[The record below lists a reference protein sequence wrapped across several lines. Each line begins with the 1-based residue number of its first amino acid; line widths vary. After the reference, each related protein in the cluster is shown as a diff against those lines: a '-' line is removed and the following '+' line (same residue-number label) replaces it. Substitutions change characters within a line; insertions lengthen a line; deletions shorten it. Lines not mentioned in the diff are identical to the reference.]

1 MSTRVWEDIVQ
12 LRDRQFTRWAAELRQ
27 GLDVLGPGTPAGE
40 RMAQTVRY
48 FEFISH
54 EMSGLL
60 ARWHAQ
66 AASTDPAE
74 ASAER

>member
-12 LRDRQFTRWAAELRQ
+12 LRDRQFARWAAELRH
-27 GLDVLGPGTPAGE
+27 GLEVLGPGTPAGE

-48 FEFISH
+48 FEFISQ

-66 AASTDPAE
+66 SASTDPAG
-74 ASAER
+74 AHAER